1 MNKLRIASLAV
12 VFLAGAAASKG
23 QQPAPDAPPSG
34 PQMTL
39 GISPL
44 RVELKVAPGAETSQ
58 SVKLSNSGA
67 LATQVRV
74 SIADWTLSET
84 GDQTFVKKG
93 GTSWGCA
100 SWIQVNP
107 AEFALPPG
115 GNSVVRY
122 TMHVPQDAREGGFH
136 CAILFETLPPPRE
149 QLTQGTGVINLLRLV
164 TTIYATIGNPP
175 IVAKIE
181 RLELA
186 APKKPA
192 KNGALEVITE
202 FSNSGTTQYRV
213 SGELQV
219 LDADGNPVRK
229 FEYKSFP
236 VLPGVSRSSVFPL
249 EPPLPAGQYLLRAV
263 IDTGAKERLAAETRV
278 RVSGG

>member
-1 MNKLRIASLAV
+1 MNKIRASSLALV
-12 VFLAGAAASKG
+12 LLGGAFASIA
-23 QQPAPDAPPSG
+23 QQAAPDAANPA

-58 SVKLSNSGA
+58 SVKISNSGQ

-74 SIADWTLSET
+74 SVTDWTLSES
-84 GDQTFVKKG
+84 GDQSFVKPG
-93 GTSWGCA
+93 DTSWGCA
-100 SWIQVNP
+100 NWLRVNP
-107 AEFALPPG
+107 SEFALPPAG
-115 GNSVVRY
+115 TSLVRY
-122 TMHVPQDAREGGFH
+122 TMRVPADAPQGGFH

-149 QLTQGTGVINLLRLV
+149 QLAAGTGVINLLRLV

-175 IVAKIE
+175 VLAKIE

-186 APKKPA
+186 PSKPPA
-192 KNGALEVITE
+192 KNALQVVTG
-202 FSNSGTTQYRV
+202 FSNGGTTQYRV

-219 LDADGNPVRK
+219 LDGDGNPVRK

-236 VLPGVSRSSVFPL
+236 VLPGVSRTAVFPID
-249 EPPLPAGQYLLRAV
+249 PPLPPGQYLLRAL
-263 IDTGAKERLAAETRV
+263 IDTGGKERLAAETRV